1 VKKRDSGSISL
12 TVPES
17 STCFAG
23 TKREQ
28 CRAERVPEK
37 GEGGGDVSKFAHM
50 SLDFTPSHY

>member
-1 VKKRDSGSISL
+1 
-12 TVPES
+12 VPES